1 MRPISWLHISDIHL
15 RSDKK
20 WQQDVVLKA
29 MCRNIEKRREAGM
42 VVDFILVTGDIA
54 FSGKSKEYE
63 LAASFFD
70 DLQTASEVPK
80 ERIFCIAG
88 NHDIDRGRQ
97 KLCFRGARSELVS
110 AEEVDT
116 FLGGGESFN
125 TLLLRQKNY
134 RHFQQSYFEGQERTQ
149 TADGLGYVSRL
160 ELSEI
165 RLAIVGLDSAWLA
178 DGEMDDHGK
187 LLIGERQAI
196 NAIELAQEG
205 EVPPNIVVGMA
216 HHPLH
221 LLQDYDRQPV
231 QNLIEDG
238 LHFFHC
244 GHLHVPEA
252 HITGAGASKCLTMV
266 AGASFDTRHDSNSYY
281 VVKLDLLHATREVR
295 GFQYNPS
302 KSDFSLGS
310 LKHYQFEIT
319 ATGTYDIGELAKA
332 MKSYCASLAPRAHY
346 LSALMIGQK
355 AEFLIPLPNGYT
367 FGSADVFTTLPD
379 SELKQ
384 KTTEFMAFK
393 NVLDVLY
400 TRESLSDILLRY
412 GDSIRKY
419 SEALTVSCDNDST
432 VRERLENYNTDC
444 RLLVGEKPQ
453 IAFSHTLDLLN
464 ELANAGEWVSL
475 REQAERLLSFGD
487 VMVVNQAKRMLA
499 LALANS
505 YELQDKEKAIK
516 YYKSLVESDA
526 LNFTDIKNLAI
537 LHMDV
542 GRMDD
547 ARSTILEG
555 IKSFPE
561 KTNYFSEIGQQIV
574 EMTGNR
580 ELRLQIEEA
589 IRKQT

>member
-1 MRPISWLHISDIHL
+1 MRPICWLHISDIHL

-29 MCRNIEKRREAGM
+29 MCRTIEEQRKSGTVA
-42 VVDFILVTGDIA
+42 DFILVTGDIA

-63 LAASFFD
+63 LAGSFFD
-70 DLQTASEVPK
+70 DLQTASGVPR

-88 NHDIDRGRQ
+88 NHDIDRCRQ
-97 KLCFRGARSELVS
+97 KMCFRGTRSELKS

-116 FLGGGESFN
+116 FLEGGENFN
-125 TLLLRQKNY
+125 TLLQRQKNF
-134 RHFQQSYFEGQERTQ
+134 RDFQQSYFEGQERTQ
-149 TADGLGYVSRL
+149 TTDGLGYVSRL
-160 ELSEI
+160 EISEI

-178 DGEMDDHGK
+178 EGGPDDHGK

-196 NAIELAQEG
+196 NAIELVQAG

-266 AGASFDTRHDSNSYY
+266 AGASFQTRHDSNAYY
-281 VVKLDLLHATREVR
+281 VVKLDLLHTTREVR
-295 GFQYNPS
+295 GFQYNPI
-302 KSDFSLGS
+302 KGTFSLGAFND
-310 LKHYQFEIT
+310 YQFEIT
-319 ATGTYDIGELAKA
+319 ATGTHDVGELAKA
-332 MKSYCASLAPRAHY
+332 MESYCPSLAPRAHY
-346 LSALMIGQK
+346 LSALILGQK

-393 NVLDVLY
+393 NILDVLY
-400 TRESLSDILLRY
+400 ARESLSDILVRH

-419 SEALTVSCDNDST
+419 SEVLTVSCDNDSSLR
-432 VRERLENYNTDC
+432 VRLENYITDC
-444 RLLVGEKPQ
+444 RLLVGEIPQ

-475 REQAERLLSFGD
+475 REKAERLLSFGD
-487 VMVVNQAKRMLA
+487 VMVVNEAKRMLA

-505 YELQDKEKAIK
+505 DELQGKERAIEH
-516 YYKSLVESDA
+516 YQSLVESDA
-526 LNFTDIKNLAI
+526 VIFTDIGNLAT
-537 LHMDV
+537 LLMDV
-542 GRMDD
+542 GRTAD
-547 ARSTILEG
+547 ASSTILEG
-555 IKSFPE
+555 IKTLPE
-561 KTNYFSEIGQQIV
+561 KSNYFSVIGQQIV
-574 EMTGNR
+574 EATGNR
-580 ELRLQIEEA
+580 DLRRQIENA
-589 IRKQT
+589 IRG